1 MWKLKS
7 YTSQGGKKLVREWY
21 DEQDESVQ
29 IAFEIA
35 LKFLSQQPPEWWD
48 RPRIGKLRKEC
59 KGLIEIIFEVGNVQ
73 HRPIGYYSGKLEFT
87 IVAFATERG
96 GKFDPVNVCETA
108 KKRIAIIEADKERA
122 REFRL
127 P

>member
-1 MWKLKS
+1 LS
-7 YTSQGGKKLVREWY
+7 GKTLVREWY

-29 IAFEIA
+29 AAFETA
-35 LKFLSQQPPEWWD
+35 LKFLSQQPPAWWD
-48 RPRIGKLRKEC
+48 RPRVGKLRKEC

-96 GKFDPVNVCETA
+96 GRFDPVNVCETA

-122 REFRL
+122 REFRF